1 MNIHI
6 LTQLTSISG
15 DVSPTPLSCFASFK
29 TQIGLLISCTIR
41 EITEN
46 KVDLNCS
53 QSGACTDCVF
63 DIILSH
69 RLEDIKQGIH
79 VLRDIKKY

>member
-1 MNIHI
+1 MNIQNS
-6 LTQLTSISG
+6 QLTSISG
-15 DVSPTPLSCFASFK
+15 DFSTIPLLCFASLK
-29 TQIGLLISCTIR
+29 TQIGLLTSCTIR

-53 QSGACTDCVF
+53 QSDACTDCVF

-69 RLEDIKQGIH
+69 RLEDIK
-79 VLRDIKKY
+79 